1 MPQRRATRQALES
14 FSSSEPLAVDLS
26 SLVQKRKIALNELNG
41 KVIAID
47 AYNVLYQFLSI
58 IREAD
63 GRPLTDANGNVTS
76 HLSGLLYRNTEMM
89 GFGIKPIYVFDGIPS
104 VLKEKTIKA
113 RMERRQSAYS
123 SWQGAVAK
131 GQLEE
136 AKSFAMASTHVT
148 KDIVESAKELLGY
161 MGIPCINAPGEGEAQ
176 CSYMCAKG
184 LAYAVGS
191 QDYDTMLFG
200 APLVARNLT
209 ISGRRKLPRKNVYV
223 NIEPEL
229 ISLDD
234 TLSSLQVSREQLIW
248 IGIMIGTD
256 FDDGIKGIGPKTAL
270 KIAKQVSNANELEEY
285 IKSKYNASFNVDI
298 NEVIELFKH
307 PDAKEVEEGELAAKR
322 PSKDKIIEFMCEK
335 HSFDAQR
342 IEKYADKL
350 IAIRSDNGQQRMGKW
365 FGS

>member
-1 MPQRRATRQALES
+1 M
-14 FSSSEPLAVDLS
+14 AVDLS
-26 SLVQKRKIALNELNG
+26 ALVQKRKIALNELNG

-63 GRPLTDANGNVTS
+63 GRPLADSNGNVTS
-76 HLSGLLYRNTEMM
+76 HLSGLFYRSIEMM
-89 GFGIKPIYVFDGIPS
+89 GFGIKPVYVFDGIPS

-113 RMERRQSAYS
+113 RMERRESAYA
-123 SWQGAVAK
+123 SWQGAIAK

-136 AKSFAMASTHVT
+136 AKSFAMASTRVT
-148 KDIVESAKELLGY
+148 KDIVDSAKELLGY
-161 MGIPCINAPGEGEAQ
+161 MGIPYINAPGEGEAQ

-200 APLVARNLT
+200 APLAVRNLT
-209 ISGRRKLPRKNVYV
+209 ISGRRKLPKKNVYV

-229 ISLDD
+229 VSLAD
-234 TLSSLQVSREQLIW
+234 TLSSLQVSQEQLIW

-285 IKSKYNASFNVDI
+285 IKARYNASFNVDI

-307 PDAKEVEEGELAAKR
+307 PDVREVEASELIAHK
-322 PSKDKIIEFMCEK
+322 PSKEKIIEFMCDR
-335 HSFDAQR
+335 HGFDVQR
-342 IEKYADKL
+342 IEKYAAKL
-350 IAIRSDNGQQRMGKW
+350 IGIRSENGQQRMGKW
-365 FGS
+365 FS